1 MWLKVAYS
9 AFMVVL
15 VPVYAVKYGPANFL
29 YFCDIALLL
38 TLVGL
43 WRDDRLLISIPAVG
57 ILALQSIWL
66 LDFAAHF
73 AGTKVTGVT
82 DYMFETQRSL
92 FLRGLSLFHGWLP
105 LLLAWL
111 VCRTGYDRR
120 ALAAWTGLTWL
131 LLPVCYFMLPPPSAS
146 HGVAAVN
153 VNYVFGF
160 SDEVAQTWMP
170 PLVWL
175 SAMMVVLPALLFVP
189 THYALIWATRSGR
202 GEQR

>member
-1 MWLKVAYS
+1 MWLKVAYT

-15 VPVYAVKYGPANFL
+15 VPVYAVRYGPANFL

-43 WRDDRLLISIPAVG
+43 WREDRLLISMPTVG

-66 LDFAAHF
+66 VDFAAHF

-82 DYMFETQRSL
+82 DYMFEAQRSL

-111 VCRTGYDRR
+111 VYRIGYDRR
-120 ALAAWTGLTWL
+120 ALAAWTGLTWV
-131 LLPVCYFMLPPPSAS
+131 LLPVCYLFLPPPSPS

-153 VNYVFGF
+153 VNYVYGF
-160 SDEVAQTWMP
+160 SDAVAQTWMP

-175 SAMMVVLPALLFVP
+175 FAMMVVLPALLFAP
-189 THYALIWATRSGR
+189 AHYALIWATRSR
-202 GEQR
+202 

>member
-1 MWLKVAYS
+1 MWLKVAYT

-15 VPVYAVKYGPANFL
+15 VPVYSVKYGPANFL

-43 WRDDRLLISIPAVG
+43 WREDRLLISMPAVG

-66 LDFAAHF
+66 VDFAAHF

-82 DYMFETQRSL
+82 DYMFEAQRSL

-111 VCRTGYDRR
+111 VHQNGYDRR
-120 ALAAWTGLTWL
+120 ALAAWTGLTWV
-131 LLPVCYFMLPPPSAS
+131 LLPVCYAFLPPPSPS
-146 HGVAAVN
+146 HGVTAVN
-153 VNYVFGF
+153 VNYVYGF
-160 SDEVAQTWMP
+160 SDAVAQTWMP

-175 SAMMVVLPALLFVP
+175 AAMMIVLPALLFAP
-189 THYALIWATRSGR
+189 THYALIWAARLR
-202 GEQR
+202 RR